1 MSDEKRYKA
10 VVECLVK
17 IEVTDRWGAKVTMDQ
32 IERQALHSAE
42 KMMDNLLNPI
52 GWDRMTS
59 IEQGLHE

>member
-1 MSDEKRYKA
+1 
-10 VVECLVK
+10 
-17 IEVTDRWGAKVTMDQ
+17 MDQ

-59 IEQGLHE
+59 IEQGLHEKAIKTVSRVKMVHVEAKQE